1 MGIYTRYTTAFLI
14 LLVALATASTAHAAT
29 LHPVPGIARALAAG
43 PTGVMPSGLTVQ
55 RSQQLGVMLL
65 KANTTLALGG
75 GTAVTVT
82 RGASLSVGGLARG
95 AVTVLKNSSPPK
107 LIGSA
112 VIATALA
119 SIPGAKVHEGEIILA
134 GEPDP
139 TNIAFWAP
147 GFGTSS
153 RYTSALLACR
163 QGVSSTRYVTRE
175 GSSDPLNGT
184 ETVAAC
190 KTSSG
195 QYLGPVY
202 HVTLTCPYGNTGLDC
217 NPKPTEPTQPRPFS
231 DADWDALEAAIPSS
245 DPSPSDVSDFWFNL
259 CGGIG
264 SCMGSYTSDPTL
276 TGPTSVQG
284 PQSTTTSTG
293 PNGTTTTTKDT
304 QHDLDYSNPDGVVVR
319 DRTTTT
325 KKDPDGTTTTDTTKD
340 TGPVTP
346 ADPAV
351 IPGGGGSPSPDLDGT
366 FSDTPFPE
374 IEPFYQQK
382 YPDGLQGAWNSR
394 KAEFEDSAFMEFL
407 SSFIPSF
414 SGSCPGWS
422 MNVNIASWASFGIHE
437 FQSLCWVFDFIK
449 VVMLLTAAFLCRA
462 LIFGG

>member
-1 MGIYTRYTTAFLI
+1 MGIYSRHATTFLI
-14 LLVALATASTAHAAT
+14 LLVAFVTASQAQAAK

-43 PTGVMPSGLTVQ
+43 PSGVMPSGLTVQ

-65 KANTTLALGG
+65 KSQVNLSLGG
-75 GTAVTVT
+75 GTIVPVT

-112 VIATALA
+112 VIAGALA
-119 SIPGAKVHEGEIILA
+119 AIPGAKIHEGELILA
-134 GEPDP
+134 GDPDP
-139 TNIAFWAP
+139 TDVSFWTP
-147 GFGTSS
+147 SFGTNK
-153 RYTSALLACR
+153 RYGSAVEACR
-163 QGVSSTRYVTRE
+163 QNISQSRYVTKE
-175 GSSDPLNGT
+175 GSSQPIDGT
-184 ETVAAC
+184 DTIASC

-195 QYLGPVY
+195 QYIGPVY
-202 HVTLTCPYGNTGLDC
+202 YGVVTCPYGNTGLEC
-217 NPKPTEPTQPRPFS
+217 NPKPTEPQPSRPFAA
-231 DADWDALEAAIPSS
+231 ADWDALEGAIPSS
-245 DPSPSDVSDFWFNL
+245 DPSPADVQDFWFNL
-259 CGGIG
+259 CGGVG

-276 TGPTSVQG
+276 SGPSSVQG
-284 PQSTTTSTG
+284 PQTTTTSTG

-325 KKDPDGTTTTDTTKD
+325 KQDPDGTTTTDTTQD

-346 ADPAV
+346 ADPVV
-351 IPGGGGSPSPDLDGT
+351 IPGGGGSPAPDLDGS

-449 VVMLLTAAFLCRA
+449 VVLLVSAAFLCRA